1 MDSIVKARPFKKVYC
16 DRPEVFLL
24 PPTAFKLWMY
34 HYIREGQ
41 SRESWCSLMTISTA
55 LGMSDKT
62 VKKARKFL
70 LDNGW
75 MKKTGT
81 RNRSNGEF
89 KVPIMMVM
97 RGTIP
102 PQGRKFPAVKVRTP
116 RVKSSLWTEGRKFP
130 LDRGKKVPSEVESEL
145 QLDSNSSQMPPSM
158 PFSNS
163 KPSPVAEGLGKIQ
176 VPQGKKLPTVEERRA
191 QFEYMR
197 THGGDEA
204 VWIKLKGEFDPE
216 VTA

>member
-1 MDSIVKARPFKKVYC
+1 MDEEDWHEEPQQWRVQGAYHDGNAGHYTSTGKKVPC
-16 DRPEVFLL
+16 
-24 PPTAFKLWMY
+24 
-34 HYIREGQ
+34 G
-41 SRESWCSLMTISTA
+41 ESK
-55 LGMSDKT
+55 G
-62 VKKARKFL
+62 
-70 LDNGW
+70 
-75 MKKTGT
+75 
-81 RNRSNGEF
+81 
-89 KVPIMMVM
+89 
-97 RGTIP
+97 
-102 PQGRKFPAVKVRTP
+102 
-116 RVKSSLWTEGRKFP
+116 TEGKKFP

-163 KPSPVAEGLGKIQ
+163 KPSPMAEGLGKIQ